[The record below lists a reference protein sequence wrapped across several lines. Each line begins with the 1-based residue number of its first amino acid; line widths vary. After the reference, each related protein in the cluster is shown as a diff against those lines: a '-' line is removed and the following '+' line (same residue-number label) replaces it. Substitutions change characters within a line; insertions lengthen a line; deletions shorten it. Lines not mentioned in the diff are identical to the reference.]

1 MIYSFYN
8 FEKNRIFNQNFYIT
22 IMKKTITFLAFL
34 LSFIGISA
42 QEEINQLTYANTQDI
57 NYFNQIKSGAQVKE
71 YITSSKNSVKIGDTL
86 ILGTPTSM
94 ETNTRTYA
102 GSYGNQF
109 RGGMAQSRSTN
120 KKTYEFVKM
129 GRPAGF
135 GSIMT
140 AMNGDAQVMAEN
152 SLKNT
157 TVVVHEMKTYHRGS
171 KNKPLYVVIVLGEIN
186 GRAFGINKYLSVM
199 DTELAVE
206 SGEVLLKNR
215 KMTRDEA
222 IAKLK
227 EAKELM
233 EIDMMTKE
241 KFEELKKEL
250 APIITPKD

>member
-1 MIYSFYN
+1 
-8 FEKNRIFNQNFYIT
+8 
-22 IMKKTITFLAFL
+22 MKKTITFLTIL
-34 LSFIGISA
+34 LSIINVSA
-42 QEEINQLTYANTQDI
+42 QEDINLLTYANTQDI
-57 NYFNQIKSGAQVKE
+57 NFFNTIKSGAQVKE
-71 YITSSKNSVKIGDTL
+71 YITTNKNSVKIGDTL
-86 ILGTPTSM
+86 ILGSPTSQ

-102 GSYGNQF
+102 GSYGTQL
-109 RGGMAQSRSTN
+109 RGGVAQSRSTS

-140 AMNGDAQVMAEN
+140 AMNGDAQSMADN

-157 TVVVHEMKTYHRGS
+157 TVVVQEMKTYHRGS
-171 KNKPLYVVIVLGEIN
+171 KNKPLYIVMILGEIN
-186 GRAFGINKYLSVM
+186 GKAFGINKYLSVM
-199 DTELAVE
+199 DTELAIE

-233 EIDMMTKE
+233 EIDMMSKE
-241 KFEELKKEL
+241 EFEELKKEL
-250 APIITPKD
+250 TPIIIIKNQE